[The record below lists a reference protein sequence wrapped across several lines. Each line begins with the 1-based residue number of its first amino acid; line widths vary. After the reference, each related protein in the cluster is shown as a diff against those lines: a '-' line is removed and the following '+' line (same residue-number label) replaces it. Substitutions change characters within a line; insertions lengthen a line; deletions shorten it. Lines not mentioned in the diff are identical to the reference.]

1 MTELRHLQA
10 RNSKLE
16 NFDIDVYSN
25 LNNAFQYE
33 NSIIMIAN
41 NNKNYSLRTYIFP
54 YSLEKGELRTVV
66 VNPITNRKEGL
77 KWTGQTKKARGLTQ
91 KSERTRMGTTN
102 LHTLSLQSPHSAV
115 QTSCLLEEHKCLN
128 AWGIWNWYI
137 FKVRNEPS
145 FSSSPIC
152 KRKGSEICSR
162 LGMATWR

>member
-1 MTELRHLQA
+1 MYSIFLSVCSETVDFPLLLILFLLATIFFCLLSGAPTLTFMTELRHLQA

-41 NNKNYSLRTYIFP
+41 NNKNYSLRTSYIFP
-54 YSLEKGELRTVV
+54 YSLERAGKLRLRT

-102 LHTLSLQSPHSAV
+102 LHTL
-115 QTSCLLEEHKCLN
+115 
-128 AWGIWNWYI
+128 
-137 FKVRNEPS
+137 FKVHNSNFPHI
-145 FSSSPIC
+145 FDHIQVW
-152 KRKGSEICSR
+152 
-162 LGMATWR
+162 L

>member
-41 NNKNYSLRTYIFP
+41 NNKNYSLRTSYIFP
-54 YSLEKGELRTVV
+54 YSLERAGELRLRT

-77 KWTGQTKKARGLTQ
+77 K
-91 KSERTRMGTTN
+91 
-102 LHTLSLQSPHSAV
+102 
-115 QTSCLLEEHKCLN
+115 
-128 AWGIWNWYI
+128 
-137 FKVRNEPS
+137 
-145 FSSSPIC
+145 
-152 KRKGSEICSR
+152 
-162 LGMATWR
+162 

>member
-77 KWTGQTKKARGLTQ
+77 K
-91 KSERTRMGTTN
+91 
-102 LHTLSLQSPHSAV
+102 
-115 QTSCLLEEHKCLN
+115 
-128 AWGIWNWYI
+128 
-137 FKVRNEPS
+137 
-145 FSSSPIC
+145 
-152 KRKGSEICSR
+152 
-162 LGMATWR
+162 